1 MAYITSDEAF
11 SILETSGDTEGVA
24 NAQLLTPFVQRAS
37 DRIEAI
43 PFKDEAPYP
52 TRPRFT
58 AGVSG
63 TGVTIPNDLA
73 LAVARL
79 AVYFLRNPSIGYRAI
94 VPTELGPLGGIPE
107 EVRNALWA
115 YLPDSLKDASANADS
130 REDRRL
136 DLREKELDLRYGGR
150 SDQPALALGYRGD
163 STSVP
168 GPAPGSLFDRDD
180 IIAGPNIHIEEV
192 GAEQLRIS
200 ASGTVSATDHVARE
214 RADAAR
220 TAAEVASKAATAAT
234 AATGTNTS
242 NIAANSG
249 RITTNAGNIAELQT
263 EVSTASQSI
272 AGNEARITT
281 AEGKITTLE
290 NRPSGDLSAYRTS
303 ADQDIIDN
311 RATQGILLARQEA
324 RAADG
329 KAVAAQDNIP
339 ERVPDAPSAA
349 GKYELNV
356 PASGE
361 TSWVEAATGGGGGGG
376 TDSTA
381 RARITQEVTDR
392 TNADT
397 ALGGRIDANR
407 ALIDTNTGNITTLT
421 SGAAALGREVDALN
435 ALANS
440 VIPVSHWVRSPDA
453 RTLSIAVRWLKAV
466 PTSTRITFNIGGTPA
481 AVTTSEAF
489 RAGELFILSV
499 PVNAASAGNINRE
512 TTTAAGYV
520 LVTVTIAGETA
531 RGLMQT
537 IDAPSTSGG
546 GSGTTPAPAAA
557 SWELVGSATNV
568 RFRPD
573 SSDNY
578 ADLLNVTLGDLKQ
591 NEIVDLRVYLGTW
604 TVRSTLAVSF
614 TGTSYVQQDANGFL
628 GGEVSTGAFTG
639 PTFLNLYYLHLGTST
654 SRTFYISAN
663 NSGTAGTLSVIRAY
677 ARR

>member
-1 MAYITSDEAF
+1 MAYITSDAAF

-263 EVSTASQSI
+263 EVATASQSI
-272 AGNEARITT
+272 AGNEGR
-281 AEGKITTLE
+281 ITTLE

-361 TSWVEAATGGGGGGG
+361 TSWVEAATGGGGGG

-440 VIPVSHWVRSPDA
+440 VIPVSHWVRSTDA

-466 PTSTRITFNIGGTPA
+466 PTNTRITFSIGGTPA

-499 PVNAASAGNINRE
+499 PVTAGNAGTINRE
-512 TTTAAGYV
+512 ADTAAGYV

-604 TVRSTLAVSF
+604 TVSSSLAVSF
-614 TGTSYVQQDANGFL
+614 TGTSFVQQDGDGIL
-628 GGEVSTGAFTG
+628 SGQISTSTFRG

-654 SRTFYISAN
+654 SRTFYIAAN